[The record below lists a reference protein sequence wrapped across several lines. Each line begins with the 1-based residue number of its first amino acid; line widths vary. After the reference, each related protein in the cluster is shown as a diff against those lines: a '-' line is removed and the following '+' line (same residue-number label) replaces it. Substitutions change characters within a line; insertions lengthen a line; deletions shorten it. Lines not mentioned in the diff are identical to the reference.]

1 MDTKE
6 DTHSEIPSKRRG
18 FLTLAAAAA
27 ATSVFD
33 RIFGIGEAAA
43 QTKPE
48 TGAPQ
53 RWSVRGLYTEACSC
67 ETACPCI
74 FASPPSKG
82 YCEALIGWTV
92 DSGHFEG
99 TRLDGFN
106 VLWALYIPAH
116 VLKGNFK
123 LALYVDQRANTA
135 QRAALEA
142 IFSGKAG
149 GPLAGLAP
157 LISEMLP
164 TKTAAFQFQAEGK
177 RRRMVVSGIGELD
190 ITALKGADGGDVI
203 VHNSPM
209 AAVSPITIA
218 KSTRQSYRDHGL
230 NWESSEKSGFIAQF
244 WYAA

>member
-1 MDTKE
+1 MNAKQQVR
-6 DTHSEIPSKRRG
+6 SELVSKRRG
-18 FLTLAAAAA
+18 FLALAGAAA
-27 ATSVFD
+27 ATSLFD

-48 TGAPQ
+48 SGAPQ

-67 ETACPCI
+67 EVGCPCI

-82 YCEALIGWTV
+82 DCEALIGWTV
-92 DSGHFEG
+92 DSGQFEG

-116 VLKGNFK
+116 VLKGNLK
-123 LALYVDQRANTA
+123 LALYIDQRANTA

-149 GPLAGLAP
+149 GPLAGLVP

-164 TKTAAFQFQAEGK
+164 TKTAAIQFQADGK
-177 RRRMVVSGIGELD
+177 RRRMLVSGIGEID

-203 VHNSPM
+203 VQNSPV
-209 AAVSPITIA
+209 AAVSPIILA
-218 KSTRQSYRDHGL
+218 KSTRQSYRDHGR
-230 NWESSEKSGFIAQF
+230 NWESSERNGFIAQF